1 MPANIR
7 FWVAFGLL
15 LGAAV
20 LLHAVSHGEPP
31 VDTHAVASFP
41 QTFGGWRSQTV
52 PIDKAIIE
60 AIGVDDYVSRIYAQ
74 PNQAPVLLYIGYYK
88 TQRTGVTIHSPK
100 NCLPGSGW
108 EPVTSS
114 RLQIRGPDGKPALVN
129 FYVIEK
135 GLDRQLVLYWYQSH
149 GRIIAS
155 EYWGKI
161 YMVLD
166 ALRLNRTDAALVRVT
181 SPVFPDEPQSR
192 ARLAAF
198 AEQILP
204 AAAQISPK

>member
-7 FWVAFGLL
+7 FWFAFGLL

-41 QTFGGWRSQTV
+41 ETFGAWRSQTV

-108 EPVTSS
+108 ALDSEVGILRPRRRKQQQIADGPV
-114 RLQIRGPDGKPALVN
+114 
-129 FYVIEK
+129 
-135 GLDRQLVLYWYQSH
+135 
-149 GRIIAS
+149 IAR
-155 EYWGKI
+155 
-161 YMVLD
+161 
-166 ALRLNRTDAALVRVT
+166 AFNAA
-181 SPVFPDEPQSR
+181 
-192 ARLAAF
+192 
-198 AEQILP
+198 
-204 AAAQISPK
+204 ISD